1 MYIQQ
6 KNLENI
12 SKYIVD
18 GKVLIIYGARRTGKT
33 TLLRQFVKS
42 IKEDYI
48 FVSGEDIS
56 VQDYLSS
63 QSIQKLKDFIGESKL
78 LIIDEAQAIKNIGI
92 NLKLMVDHIPGL
104 KIIATGS
111 STFDLSQSV
120 GEPLTGRNFV
130 ITQFPLAQIEIMNIE
145 NKAETMANLE
155 SRLIY
160 GSYPEIVKMNGNS
173 LKKDYLNELVNSYSL
188 KDILQYENIRNSEKL
203 KRLLQLIAFQ
213 IAKEVSITELGKQ
226 LGMGKNTVDR
236 YLDLLEKVFVIYK
249 LPGFSRYLRKE
260 IQKSNRYFFYD
271 LGIRN
276 ALINN
281 FNPLDLRNDIGQI
294 WENYLITERMKKFS
308 FKRTFHNYY
317 FWRTYDQ
324 KEIDLVEEN
333 DGNVI
338 GYEIKW
344 NKNKS
349 SNKKSWLKTY
359 PDSVF
364 EIINKENYIE
374 FIC

>member
-213 IAKEVSITELGKQ
+213 IGKEVSITELGKQ

-249 LPGFSRYLRKE
+249 LPGFSRNLRKE

>member
-213 IAKEVSITELGKQ
+213 IGKEVSITELGKQ

>member
-1 MYIQQ
+1 VYIQQ

-213 IAKEVSITELGKQ
+213 IGKEVSITELGKQ